1 VEERGRQE
9 VTHEPGDAHKF
20 KTPSLRDVARTAPYM
35 HDGSLGSL
43 EEVVRYYNGGGSGD
57 PAQDPAIR
65 PLRLT
70 EEEIGALVAFLQSLT
85 CDGLE
90 ALIEDARGATGG
102 P

>member
-1 VEERGRQE
+1 
-9 VTHEPGDAHKF
+9 
-20 KTPSLRDVARTAPYM
+20 M

-57 PAQDPAIR
+57 PAQDAAIR
-65 PLRLT
+65 LLGLS
-70 EEEIGALVAFLQSLT
+70 EQEIADLVAFLDSLT

-90 ALIEDARGATGG
+90 ALIEDARSATGG